1 MAPPIR
7 TNLDRRMALLTE
19 ALDEFFGSITKEYA
33 LAIQAIGEPEDVPV
47 AKIVKLRE
55 RAQRQAENLSQELL
69 LVLTLNQPLL
79 QDLRVIAAYLRGID
93 VIERLARHARDVS
106 LTMAEWAKQQ
116 STTDDEVV
124 RTGLEDLGKSVSQ
137 LIDVLREHLINQ
149 TEIQPAIITESWSS
163 IQTQY
168 ETMSKIILEAEKN
181 VTGGREG
188 RLLLSKVASRF
199 ERSGYNLVR
208 LAGLWHYALENE
220 WIHYEH

>member
-7 TNLDRRMALLTE
+7 TNLDHRMALLTE

-33 LAIQAIGEPEDVPV
+33 FAIQAIGEPEDVPV

-106 LTMAEWAKQQ
+106 LTMSDWASQQ

-124 RTGLEDLGKSVSQ
+124 RTGLEEMGRTVSQ
-137 LIDVLREHLINQ
+137 LIDVLREHLIKQ
-149 TEIQPAIITESWSS
+149 TEIQPEVITELWGS
-163 IQTQY
+163 IQSQY
-168 ETMSKIILEAEKN
+168 ETMSKIILEAEKD

>member
-55 RAQRQAENLSQELL
+55 RAQRQAESLSQELL

-149 TEIQPAIITESWSS
+149 TEIQPVIITESWSS

-168 ETMSKIILEAEKN
+168 ETMSKIILEAEKD

>member
-55 RAQRQAENLSQELL
+55 RAQRQAESLSQELL

-106 LTMAEWAKQQ
+106 LTMAEWARQQ

-124 RTGLEDLGKSVSQ
+124 RTGLEDLGRSVSQ

>member
-47 AKIVKLRE
+47 AKVSKLRE
-55 RAQRQAENLSQELL
+55 RAQRQAESLSEELL

-106 LTMAEWAKQQ
+106 LTMADWAKQQ

-124 RTGLEDLGKSVSQ
+124 RTGLENLGRSVSQ
-137 LIDVLREHLINQ
+137 LVDVLREHLINQ
-149 TEIQPAIITESWSS
+149 TEIQPVIITESWSS

-168 ETMSKIILEAEKN
+168 ETMSKIILEAEKD

>member
-1 MAPPIR
+1 
-7 TNLDRRMALLTE
+7 MALLTE

-55 RAQRQAENLSQELL
+55 RAQRQAESLSQELL

-106 LTMAEWAKQQ
+106 LTMADWAKQQ

-124 RTGLEDLGKSVSQ
+124 RTGLENLGRSVSQ

-149 TEIQPAIITESWSS
+149 TEIQPVIITESWSS

-168 ETMSKIILEAEKN
+168 ETMSKIILEAEKD

>member
-55 RAQRQAENLSQELL
+55 RAQRQAESLSQELL

-124 RTGLEDLGKSVSQ
+124 RTGLEDLGRSVSQ
-137 LIDVLREHLINQ
+137 LIDILREHLINQ
-149 TEIQPAIITESWSS
+149 TEIQPVIITESWSS

-168 ETMSKIILEAEKN
+168 ETMSKIILEAEKD

>member
-55 RAQRQAENLSQELL
+55 RAQRQAESLSQELL

>member
-55 RAQRQAENLSQELL
+55 RAQRQAESLSQELL

-106 LTMAEWAKQQ
+106 LTMAEWARQQ

-149 TEIQPAIITESWSS
+149 TEIQPVIITESWSS

-168 ETMSKIILEAEKN
+168 ETMSKIILEAEKD

>member
-55 RAQRQAENLSQELL
+55 RAQRQAESLSQELL

-106 LTMAEWAKQQ
+106 LTMAEWARQQ

-124 RTGLEDLGKSVSQ
+124 RTGLEDLGRSVSQ

-149 TEIQPAIITESWSS
+149 TEIQPVIITESWSS

>member
-55 RAQRQAENLSQELL
+55 RAQRQAESLSQELL

-149 TEIQPAIITESWSS
+149 TEIQPVIITESWSS

>member
-106 LTMAEWAKQQ
+106 LTMAEWARQQ

-124 RTGLEDLGKSVSQ
+124 RTGLEDLGRSVSQ

-149 TEIQPAIITESWSS
+149 TEIQPVIITESWSS

-168 ETMSKIILEAEKN
+168 ETMSKIILEAEKD

>member
-55 RAQRQAENLSQELL
+55 RAQRQAESLSQELL

-106 LTMAEWAKQQ
+106 LTMAEWARQQ

-124 RTGLEDLGKSVSQ
+124 RTGLEDLGRSVSQ

-149 TEIQPAIITESWSS
+149 TEIQPVIITESWSS

-168 ETMSKIILEAEKN
+168 ETMSKIILEAEKD

>member
-1 MAPPIR
+1 
-7 TNLDRRMALLTE
+7 MALLTE

>member
-33 LAIQAIGEPEDVPV
+33 LAIQAVGEPEDVPV

-106 LTMAEWAKQQ
+106 LTMADWAKQQ

-124 RTGLEDLGKSVSQ
+124 RAGLEDLGRSVSQ

-149 TEIQPAIITESWSS
+149 TEIQPVIITESWSS

-168 ETMSKIILEAEKN
+168 ETISKIILEAEKD